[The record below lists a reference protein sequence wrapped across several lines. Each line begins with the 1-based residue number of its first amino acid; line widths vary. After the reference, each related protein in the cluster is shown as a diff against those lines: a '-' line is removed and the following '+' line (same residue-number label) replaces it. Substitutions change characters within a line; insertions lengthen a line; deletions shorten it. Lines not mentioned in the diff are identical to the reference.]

1 MAHARSIFAASIVV
15 AVAASLAC
23 VAGCGGGSGGGSHSR
38 SDGILWLSWTVR
50 GAAVSDATCSG
61 IDHLELTM
69 QTAAGTVSIEPIP
82 CLRGL
87 GWEYDNLPEGDN
99 FVILDGLDSR
109 GFTIVEGSSPVTLTA
124 TKPPTPAPIDLVT
137 R

>member
-1 MAHARSIFAASIVV
+1 MALARSTFAASIVV

-50 GAAVSDATCSG
+50 GAAVSDATCNG
-61 IDHLELTM
+61 VDHLELTM
-69 QTAAGTVSIEPIP
+69 QTPAGTVSIEPIP

-99 FVILDGLDSR
+99 LVILDGLDTR
-109 GFTIVEGSSPVTLTA
+109 GFVIVEGSSPVTVTA